1 MEPTLLF
8 WEKTN
13 RSIGLFTDEQ
23 EMETIMKVELGGT
36 FILVPVSQIENWDQI
51 KTKSSVHYDQIKWKA
66 WTWVEEKQR

>member
-1 MEPTLLF
+1 
-8 WEKTN
+8 
-13 RSIGLFTDEQ
+13 
-23 EMETIMKVELGGT
+23 MKVELGGT